1 MALSI
6 SGVKN
11 KVGRQSLKHLEQLHC
26 TINPF
31 KRESNKMP
39 KHTQTVVLVCSVIL

>member
-11 KVGRQSLKHLEQLHC
+11 KVRRQSLKHLEQLHC

-31 KRESNKMP
+31 KRESHKMP
-39 KHTQTVVLVCSVIL
+39 KHIQTVVLVCSVIL